1 MVRQHRWLKVFD
13 RVTDVL
19 FFLLAFP
26 ATAVTLLLHE
36 WLAAAIYMTLAV
48 LLWVRIKRWI

>member
-1 MVRQHRWLKVFD
+1 MRQHRWLKVFD